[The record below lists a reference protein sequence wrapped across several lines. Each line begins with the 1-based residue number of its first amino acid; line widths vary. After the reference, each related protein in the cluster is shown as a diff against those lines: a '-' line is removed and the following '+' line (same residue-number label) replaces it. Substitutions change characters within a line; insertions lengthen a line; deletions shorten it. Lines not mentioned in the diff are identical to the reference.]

1 MTNKELFIN
10 LWAQK
15 LSNAIHRN
23 PSDYGILSI
32 DTMNPAYPHNL
43 ATRMATSMQTNGARS
58 VHLSPTLKAVLRQLD
73 KPVNY
78 TGLQQ
83 VVDSFDQEV
92 N

>member
-1 MTNKELFIN
+1 MTNKELFVN

-23 PSDYGILSI
+23 PSDYGILDITSMSV
-32 DTMNPAYPHNL
+32 DYPHNL
-43 ATRMATSMQTNGARS
+43 ALRMSTAMQAKGARS
-58 VHLSPTLKAVLRQLD
+58 VYLSPTLKAVLRQLD